1 MRFLISR
8 RETDSLSGYCHLE
21 SNSCTQYFVRSSHLT
36 ARGLILSTDQNPSCR
51 CAFSML
57 NMQIGH
63 CRLIVRIV
71 SVGCEEVWPAA
82 PEHSMVAYNRLGALA
97 KFGSW
102 RTSTMMSRLSFSPL
116 YCPHRSSPI
125 LKRWNNGSM
134 AVFADLRYRPCAQLQ
149 HWPSVV
155 STPSSPGPP
164 IHEPSPEHVR
174 GTHHKTVQSMD
185 PAAMSMTGVHHHQ

>member
-102 RTSTMMSRLSFSPL
+102 RTSTMMSRLSFLPSVLSSSFLTYSQPL
-116 YCPHRSSPI
+116 KQWKHGSICRSPI
-125 LKRWNNGSM
+125 PP
-134 AVFADLRYRPCAQLQ
+134 VC
-149 HWPSVV
+149 
-155 STPSSPGPP
+155 STAALAFSCVHSKFTRSTYTRAISGTCSRHPP
-164 IHEPSPEHVR
+164 
-174 GTHHKTVQSMD
+174 
-185 PAAMSMTGVHHHQ
+185 